1 MWGDGRAVSARGRSS
16 CLRGGPVT
24 DLFADIVGQEMA
36 VSMLTRA
43 LEQGASHA
51 YLFSGPSGVGKS
63 EAAIAF
69 AAGLACA
76 NGGCGVCSTCRRV
89 FEGLHPDVE
98 VVAPEGNFIRKEEIT
113 DINLHAA
120 YRPYEARA
128 KVYVFLEADSF
139 NAEAA
144 NAFLKTLEEPPG
156 HVHFILVT
164 DRTERLLPTIASR
177 CLPVTFSSVSVPA
190 VATDLAGRFGTP
202 PEEAALIARLSGG
215 DLAYA
220 RELATTESARRQRDR
235 LLDLARDLPAA
246 GLMDTQ
252 VALDEIMATVESRS
266 RERAEDLENE
276 LVRALE
282 WAGDARTKSWLK
294 KRHEERT
301 KRQRRRLHTKG
312 LQTVA
317 RVFAGWYRDLAL
329 VSAGAE
335 EGVLN
340 QDRLDDLRVGAPQG
354 SLLGYT
360 QAVMA
365 VGKAQERLRY
375 NVDARCAISDM
386 FRSIKEALAQ
396 WPRS

>member
-1 MWGDGRAVSARGRSS
+1 
-16 CLRGGPVT
+16 VT
-24 DLFADIVGQEMA
+24 GLFADIVGQEMA

-51 YLFSGPSGVGKS
+51 YLFSGPTGVGKS

-76 NGGCGVCSTCRRV
+76 DKGCGACSTCRRV
-89 FEGLHPDVE
+89 LEGLHPDVE

-113 DINLHAA
+113 EINLHAA

-128 KVYVFLEADSF
+128 KAYVFLEADSF

-164 DRTERLLPTIASR
+164 DRPERLLPTIASR
-177 CLPVTFSSVSVPA
+177 CLPVSFSPVPA
-190 VATDLAGRFGTP
+190 PTIAADLTGRFGMP
-202 PEEAALIARLSGG
+202 PEEAALTARVAGG

-220 RELATTESARRQRDR
+220 RELATTESARRQRDQ
-235 LLDLARDLPAA
+235 LLDLARDLPGA

-252 VALDEIMATVESRS
+252 VALDEIMATVERRS
-266 RERAEDLENE
+266 GERVQDLEKE
-276 LVRALE
+276 LEQALE

-294 KRHEERT
+294 KRHEDSL
-301 KRQRRRLHTKG
+301 KRQQRRLRTKG
-312 LQTVA
+312 LQTVT

-340 QDRLDDLRVGAPQG
+340 QDRLDDLRTAASQG

-375 NVDARCAISDM
+375 NVDARCAIGDM
-386 FRSIKEALAQ
+386 FRSIKEALTQ